1 MKISLPLNIEI
12 PSNPTDFNLG
22 LMFRE
27 SLDQNSGMLFVFEE
41 MGQKSFHMKDTKIP
55 LDIAFVKEDGTIES
69 IKELLPLSVIP
80 ISSNGQVLYAL
91 EVNRGW
97 FKENNIEGIIIGNP
111 INMDGSLG
119 RSAQSVNDVAT
130 NISKAINIPII
141 LWDERLSTVGA
152 FNLSSELDVNVS
164 KREKDIDKFA
174 AAFILQGALDFIQN

>member
-91 EVNRGW
+91 EVNR
-97 FKENNIEGIIIGNP
+97 I
-111 INMDGSLG
+111 LL
-119 RSAQSVNDVAT
+119 
-130 NISKAINIPII
+130 NIS
-141 LWDERLSTVGA
+141 
-152 FNLSSELDVNVS
+152 S
-164 KREKDIDKFA
+164 KLMFTNTQTTLPYA
-174 AAFILQGALDFIQN
+174 T